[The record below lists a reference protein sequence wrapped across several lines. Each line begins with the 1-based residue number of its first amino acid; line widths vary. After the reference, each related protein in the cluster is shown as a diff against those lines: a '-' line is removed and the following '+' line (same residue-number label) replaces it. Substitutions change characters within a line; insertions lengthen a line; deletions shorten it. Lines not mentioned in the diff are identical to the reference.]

1 MAAKLKHDIMLVRK
15 WHNSSM
21 FITESTYETS
31 CFCGFQ
37 FDTRLLVDKVLEQK
51 FLIEGAEEGAKQM
64 INEATVPNLKED
76 QVKR

>member
-1 MAAKLKHDIMLVRK
+1 MVRK
-15 WHNSSM
+15 WYNSST

-31 CFCGFQ
+31 CFWGFQ

-51 FLIEGAEEGAKQM
+51 FLIEGAEERARQM

-76 QVKR
+76 QVNR